1 MKACAQCAE
10 DFEDAV
16 LVFSSSGEVCPDCSE
31 ALEAPAKARLSPA
44 AIVGLGAGFLPF
56 VFSFRTSQSTT
67 VNGQVVSSSSLGY
80 VALLGGGIAL
90 LAGVVAL
97 LGASKATD
105 KKKAMA
111 VAGAVLLLGAL
122 QLARGFGLF

>member
-1 MKACAQCAE
+1 M
-10 DFEDAV
+10 
-16 LVFSSSGEVCPDCSE
+16 
-31 ALEAPAKARLSPA
+31 
-44 AIVGLGAGFLPF
+44 
-56 VFSFRTSQSTT
+56 
-67 VNGQVVSSSSLGY
+67 SSSSLGY